1 MSLSVFLFGSRAGS
15 ARSIAGITVRSIAR
29 HEFVAVAREATT
41 TMLVFIDEA
50 TRIDSATLA
59 AIERV
64 KSDGPTIVGGRQRR
78 ISGDCYGA
86 MLAAERFGPFSF
98 AIAPLLTA
106 AGERNVDTLFVGP
119 VDVIA
124 EGCFVITRT
133 LAIELGGFDPTLEDD
148 YALADLCVRARAL
161 GAEVRCEP
169 SIVFSRASE
178 ELPARRPLEAMHALA
193 QRLIDTPLRHDP
205 PGVRK
210 RGISREVRLPGGVR
224 VRVRK
229 PVPPVTLLVWG
240 KTSDARAL
248 LDAVRASDAQ
258 IARIVWADE
267 SAPDRGDVERVNGP
281 LASLRAMME
290 RRGDRYVVVLDAAHR
305 PSPGWLDRLIDDVE
319 WGSDV
324 AIALAER
331 DEPARAAIITLR
343 LVPQHVCI
351 GDAASLADALVGL
364 AAALAPLRRGMR
376 TRAGSASI
384 AMPQPP
390 APATTSVIFLAGS
403 KPEIVRSSFEALVGQ
418 TASAREYL
426 IVFPAGAETTRLLLA
441 SYPRVTLV
449 PDGIDPQLAV
459 GLNAALAMAT
469 GDRILVASD
478 EYLFAPGTVA
488 ALFAAFDRDPALG
501 LAAPRTNGGELPQ
514 AVFDVS
520 YVDLVDMQ
528 RYASLRLDRFRR
540 EMTFIDR
547 ITSVAFAIERRVL
560 EAIGGIDERFGVN
573 RFAVE
578 DYALRARAAGYRI
591 AMCDDVFVHR
601 HKVEYSV
608 SSIGHADSDTTL
620 WTSFRRKWSL
630 PSAGIGAYDPTP
642 RVDAGFDPQTQFVPL
657 RESAAAVA
665 EGRLEVAFVGTVED
679 DASWG
684 IAADALRAYFLAF
697 DVRDPVSFV
706 LGVARDGPQ
715 IGEVAARIRRL
726 LAAAEVSI
734 DSSMNVELVAF
745 EDATELLALVRAP
758 RVAVAFGARAE
769 AFASVERVR
778 DRSRAALRAYLEPLG
793 VAP

>member
-1 MSLSVFLFGSRAGS
+1 
-15 ARSIAGITVRSIAR
+15 
-29 HEFVAVAREATT
+29 
-41 TMLVFIDEA
+41 
-50 TRIDSATLA
+50 
-59 AIERV
+59 
-64 KSDGPTIVGGRQRR
+64 
-78 ISGDCYGA
+78 
-86 MLAAERFGPFSF
+86 
-98 AIAPLLTA
+98 
-106 AGERNVDTLFVGP
+106 
-119 VDVIA
+119 
-124 EGCFVITRT
+124 
-133 LAIELGGFDPTLEDD
+133 
-148 YALADLCVRARAL
+148 
-161 GAEVRCEP
+161 
-169 SIVFSRASE
+169 
-178 ELPARRPLEAMHALA
+178 
-193 QRLIDTPLRHDP
+193 
-205 PGVRK
+205 
-210 RGISREVRLPGGVR
+210 
-224 VRVRK
+224 
-229 PVPPVTLLVWG
+229 
-240 KTSDARAL
+240 
-248 LDAVRASDAQ
+248 
-258 IARIVWADE
+258 
-267 SAPDRGDVERVNGP
+267 
-281 LASLRAMME
+281 MME

-331 DEPARAAIITLR
+331 DEPARAAIIALR
-343 LVPQHVCI
+343 LVPQHVRI
-351 GDAASLADALVGL
+351 SEAASLADALLGL
-364 AAALAPLRRGMR
+364 AAALVPLRRGMR
-376 TRAGSASI
+376 TRAGSASL
-384 AMPQPP
+384 ATPQPP
-390 APATTSVIFLAGS
+390 APTSISVIFLAGS

-426 IVFPAGAETTRLLLA
+426 IVFPAGAETTRLILA
-441 SYPRVTLV
+441 SYPRVTLI

-528 RYASLRLDRFRR
+528 RYATIRLDRFRR

-560 EAIGGIDERFGVN
+560 DAIGGIDERFGVN

-608 SSIGHADSDTTL
+608 SSIGHADTDATL

-630 PSAGIGAYDPTP
+630 PGAGIGAYDPTP
-642 RVDAGFDPQTQFVPL
+642 LVDAGF
-657 RESAAAVA
+657 E
-665 EGRLEVAFVGTVED
+665 ERLEVAFVGTVED
-679 DASWG
+679 EASWG

-706 LGVARDGPQ
+706 LGVARNGPQ

-734 DSSMNVELVAF
+734 DASMNVELVAF
-745 EDATELLALVRAP
+745 EDATELLALARAP
-758 RVAVAFGARAE
+758 RVAVAFGARAD
-769 AFASVERVR
+769 AFASLERVR